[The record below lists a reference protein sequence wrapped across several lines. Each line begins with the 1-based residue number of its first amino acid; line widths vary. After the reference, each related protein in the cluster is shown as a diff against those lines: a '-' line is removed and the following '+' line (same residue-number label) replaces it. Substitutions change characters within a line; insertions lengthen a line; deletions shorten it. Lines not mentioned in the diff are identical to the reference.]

1 MPRHLTLLLLA
12 GGLLAAGCR
21 TFEERAG
28 LFPRFRD
35 AIDPDANHRQPDYRF
50 GDRYARPP
58 AVAGDPCLPCAGGVG
73 YPVGGLTGGV
83 PGYGGYAA
91 PVVYPGQP
99 QLGTP
104 IYPNGEGTPYRPR
117 RDDELPLPG
126 EYSRP
131 GAAETGRPTAP
142 KPPGNLPTGK

>member
-12 GGLLAAGCR
+12 GGLLASGCR
-21 TFEERAG
+21 TCDDRHA
-28 LFPRFRD
+28 LFPRMRD
-35 AIDPDANHRQPDYRF
+35 ALARD
-50 GDRYARPP
+50 DRPAIPP
-58 AVAGDPCLPCAGGVG
+58 TPLATDPCLPCAGGGG

-83 PGYGGYAA
+83 PYGGYAT
-91 PVVYPGQP
+91 PVVYPGPPQP
-99 QLGTP
+99 GTP
-104 IYPNGEGTPYRPR
+104 AYPNGPGQPYRPG

-142 KPPGNLPTGK
+142 KPPASLPTGK